1 LRELLA
7 QSQRGNPKNYSVRKL
22 SRSKKEREKMIYKI
36 ETKQGF
42 LPYEFDSKKEALDYV
57 AAFLSWSG
65 TKYRLHGPIIT
76 AKEKTEGNK

>member
-1 LRELLA
+1 
-7 QSQRGNPKNYSVRKL
+7 
-22 SRSKKEREKMIYKI
+22 MIYKI

-42 LPYEFDSKKEALDYV
+42 LPYEFDSKEAALEYV

-76 AKEKTEGNK
+76 AKENTEGKK

>member
-1 LRELLA
+1 
-7 QSQRGNPKNYSVRKL
+7 
-22 SRSKKEREKMIYKI
+22 MIYKI

-42 LPYEFDSKKEALDYV
+42 LPYEFNSKKEALDYV

-76 AKEKTEGNK
+76 VKENTGAQK